1 MASIVIK
8 REKVM
13 KNIILI
19 LFLVSIQILGQERK
33 SEYFVIESQS
43 TYDSIINDLREAL
56 KEKNIKIFSEIDHS
70 YEAENVG
77 LSLRPTKVLIVGNP
91 KVGTLLMQENQYIAL
106 HLPLKILI
114 LEQGNKV
121 KIYYNKIENIVK
133 KDFPKNSL
141 ELPKKIDNI
150 IIEILTSVINS
161 NL

>member
-91 KVGTLLMQENQYIAL
+91 KVGTLLMQENQDIAL